1 MATNSLKYTL
11 VALFIFALV
20 LSPMIPCEAAR
31 PNHPRGLLQT
41 DDPIVC
47 PACVCCTPPPPGE
60 CCECCSTP
68 VDP

>member
-1 MATNSLKYTL
+1 MATNSLKSTM

-20 LSPMIPCEAAR
+20 LSPMVPCEAAR
-31 PNHPRGLLQT
+31 PSHPRGLLQT
-41 DDPIVC
+41 DEPIFC

-60 CCECCSTP
+60 CCECCATP